1 MANDPQLRAKFV
13 KSAVDFV
20 LKYKFDG
27 LDMDWEYPAQRE
39 GIESDKEAYTQL
51 LKELRTEFD
60 KHGLLL
66 SAAVA
71 SAEFSASMS
80 YDIPQIQ
87 K

>member
-1 MANDPQLRAKFV
+1 MSNDPKLRAKFV

-27 LDMDWEYPAQRE
+27 LDVDWEYPAQRE
-39 GIESDKEAYTQL
+39 GSESDKESYTLL
-51 LKELRTEFD
+51 LKELRAEFD
-60 KHGLLL
+60 KYGLSL

-71 SAEFSASMS
+71 SAQFSAALS